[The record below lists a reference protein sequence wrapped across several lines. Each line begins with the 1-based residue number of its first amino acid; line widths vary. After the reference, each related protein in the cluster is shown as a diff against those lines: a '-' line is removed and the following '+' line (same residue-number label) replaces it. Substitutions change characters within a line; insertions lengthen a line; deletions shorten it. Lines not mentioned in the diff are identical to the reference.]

1 MKHVDVLHSCAIMT
15 ATVQTAERQGRHWY
29 HISTP
34 KLTIHALMQES
45 IHCSSTGIF
54 LSSKA
59 PELNIM
65 HTGARSL
72 KRAGAVLSGESCIP
86 REQGRAR
93 SYTSN
98 LCFGLHLWWN
108 PYSGFSLRRMRD
120 YWNETVRHTTHRHP
134 EVWATHKNYVKNM
147 KYIWKIFPKA
157 TFTSRFDLAH
167 CLSQLKIRPW
177 KMPIVRLLICVR
189 LVEQRKAVSLP
200 GIYKTLI
207 ILLI

>member
-34 KLTIHALMQES
+34 KLTIHVLMQES

-54 LSSKA
+54 LSSPAKHQSW
-59 PELNIM
+59 I
-65 HTGARSL
+65 
-72 KRAGAVLSGESCIP
+72 SCIQGQDHWKGQGLCWVVNP
-86 REQGRAR
+86 VSQGNREKQGVTLATCALAFICDEIPTVG
-93 SYTSN
+93 SYYGEWGTTE
-98 LCFGLHLWWN
+98 
-108 PYSGFSLRRMRD
+108 MRQALTQPTD
-120 YWNETVRHTTHRHP
+120 I
-134 EVWATHKNYVKNM
+134 WATHKNYVKNM
-147 KYIWKIFPKA
+147 KYIWKMFPKA

-177 KMPIVRLLICVR
+177 KMPIVRLLICVQ

-200 GIYKTLI
+200 GIYKT
-207 ILLI
+207 